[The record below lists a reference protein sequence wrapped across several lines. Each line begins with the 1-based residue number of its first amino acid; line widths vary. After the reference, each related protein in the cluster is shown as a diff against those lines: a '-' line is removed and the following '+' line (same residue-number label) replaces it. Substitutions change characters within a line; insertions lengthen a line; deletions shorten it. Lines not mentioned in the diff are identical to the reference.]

1 MSRPKEFDK
10 EEALRKAVMVFWRKG
25 YDGTSLPDLI
35 DAMGISRS
43 SLYETFG
50 NKESLFKEAL
60 AFYGQEQ
67 AGCRLSNALSEKKP
81 IREIFREH
89 FCRQI
94 ELSVDAKTPGGCF
107 YTNTAA
113 SFETICPEVK
123 ATVKARAL
131 AQEKEFSKLL
141 ELAQKRGELRK
152 NRDATALA
160 RMLICLS
167 YGITVMAK
175 TNPQRKAFED
185 AVDEA
190 LAAFE

>member
-10 EEALRKAVMVFWRKG
+10 EEALRQAVTVFWRKG
-25 YDGTSLPDLI
+25 YDGSSLPDLI
-35 DAMGISRS
+35 EAMGISRS

-67 AGCRLSNALSEKKP
+67 ALCRLSDALSEKKA
-81 IREIFREH
+81 IREVFRDH

-94 ELSVDAKTPGGCF
+94 ELLVDPKTPGGCF

-113 SFETICPEVK
+113 NLETICPEVK

-131 AQEKEFSKLL
+131 AQEREFSKLL
-141 ELAQKRGELRK
+141 ELAQKRGELRR
-152 NRDATALA
+152 NRDITALA

-175 TNPQRKAFED
+175 TNPQRKAYED
-185 AVDEA
+185 AVNEA
-190 LAAFE
+190 LSVFE